1 MNGKD
6 FALLVESIQE
16 GGKILTKEK
25 KPARTSIFSPPDIR
39 NIRKNAKA
47 TQIEFAS
54 MIGISFARLRNW
66 EQGRKTPEGA
76 RFGPFESGICG
87 SSIHQE
93 HFEPVKSIS
102 RTT

>member
-66 EQGRKTPEGA
+66 EQGRRTPEGPA
-76 RFGPFESGICG
+76 LALLKVASEDPQYIKKILNR
-87 SSIHQE
+87 
-93 HFEPVKSIS
+93 
-102 RTT
+102 